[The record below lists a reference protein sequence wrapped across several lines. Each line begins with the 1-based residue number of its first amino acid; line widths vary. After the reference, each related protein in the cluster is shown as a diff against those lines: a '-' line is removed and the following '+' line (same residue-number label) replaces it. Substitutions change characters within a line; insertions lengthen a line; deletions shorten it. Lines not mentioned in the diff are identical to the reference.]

1 MAYKDQIQ
9 QCIDECTQAAALL
22 RSAANN
28 IVDASARKAAT
39 AGANNIETCISEC
52 LQAKMIT

>member
-9 QCIDECTQAAALL
+9 QCIDECTQAAMML

-28 IVDASARKAAT
+28 IVNAPARKAAT
-39 AGANNIETCISEC
+39 AGAEHIETCITEC
-52 LQAKMIT
+52 LQAKNIT